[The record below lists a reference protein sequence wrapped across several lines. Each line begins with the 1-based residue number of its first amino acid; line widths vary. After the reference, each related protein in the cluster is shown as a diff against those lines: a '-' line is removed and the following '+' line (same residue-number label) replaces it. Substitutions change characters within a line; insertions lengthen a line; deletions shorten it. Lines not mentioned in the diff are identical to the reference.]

1 MGHGPVV
8 EGQARAAAGSR
19 TARAVRSA
27 IRIARRPGMRITSLR
42 IFARMSATAPLLCL
56 ALFANSAWCVD
67 DGLCR
72 R

>member
-1 MGHGPVV
+1 M
-8 EGQARAAAGSR
+8 
-19 TARAVRSA
+19 
-27 IRIARRPGMRITSLR
+27 
-42 IFARMSATAPLLCL
+42 RMSAPTPLLCL